1 MNRAAHPNAA
11 KLFANW
17 LLSREGQIAW
27 QEKMGFGTKRT
38 PYPTMRVDVTS
49 PGRTLPK
56 ERRHPGV
63 NYLVLDQ
70 LPGVDYDA
78 SMAEMLKLFKST
90 R

>member
-1 MNRAAHPNAA
+1 
-11 KLFANW
+11 
-17 LLSREGQIAW
+17 
-27 QEKMGFGTKRT
+27 
-38 PYPTMRVDVTS
+38 MRVDVAS

-56 ERRHPGV
+56 ERRYPGV

-70 LPGVDYDA
+70 LPGVDYNA